1 METCSR
7 QQTNAIEAE
16 PNQPVVLLVEDE
28 AVVRE
33 ITGQVLVNAGYR
45 VLESSSAADALELAR
60 QYPGRVD
67 LLLTDVVMPE
77 MNGIDLA
84 EKLRALQPDV
94 ITVFMSGYAQ
104 SDLVR
109 SIRASSA
116 MHVQKPFTGKFLLSQ
131 IEQALRAATAL
142 PNEADAACVAE

>member
-1 METCSR
+1 MEKFDSR
-7 QQTNAIEAE
+7 LETNVVDTT
-16 PNQPVVLLVEDE
+16 PNRAVVLLVEDE

-33 ITGQVLVNAGYR
+33 ITGQLLVNAGYR
-45 VLESSSAADALELAR
+45 VLESSSAARALELVR
-60 QYPGRVD
+60 EYQGRVD

-84 EKLRALQPDV
+84 EQLRKLQPNL

-116 MHVQKPFTGKFLLSQ
+116 IHVQKPFTGNFLLSQ
-131 IEQALRAATAL
+131 IEQALTQEQRD
-142 PNEADAACVAE
+142 PEAVYAGS

>member
-1 METCSR
+1 MEKFDSR
-7 QQTNAIEAE
+7 LKTHAVDTT
-16 PNQPVVLLVEDE
+16 PNRSVVLLVEDE

-33 ITGQVLVNAGYR
+33 ITGQLLVNAGYR
-45 VLESSSAADALELAR
+45 VLEASSAAHALELAR
-60 QYPGRVD
+60 RYEGRVD

-84 EKLRALQPDV
+84 EQLRKLQPSL

-116 MHVQKPFTGKFLLSQ
+116 IHVQKPFTGNYLLSQ
-131 IEQALRAATAL
+131 IEQALTQAQRDPEAAYAGS
-142 PNEADAACVAE
+142 

>member
-1 METCSR
+1 MEKLDSPLK
-7 QQTNAIEAE
+7 TNAVDTTSSRA
-16 PNQPVVLLVEDE
+16 VVLLVEDE

-33 ITGQVLVNAGYR
+33 ITGQLLVNAGYR
-45 VLESSSAADALELAR
+45 VLESSNAAHALELVR
-60 QYPGRVD
+60 KYQGRVD

-84 EKLRALQPDV
+84 EQLRKLAPNL

-116 MHVQKPFTGKFLLSQ
+116 IHVQKPFTGNFLLSQ
-131 IEQALRAATAL
+131 IEQALTHEQRDPEPAYAGS
-142 PNEADAACVAE
+142 

>member
-1 METCSR
+1 MENFNSR
-7 QQTNAIEAE
+7 LHTDAVGTSSSRA
-16 PNQPVVLLVEDE
+16 VVLLVEDE

-33 ITGQVLVNAGYR
+33 ITGQLLVNAGYR
-45 VLESSSAADALELAR
+45 VLESRSAAHALELAR
-60 QYPGRVD
+60 QYEGRVD

-84 EKLRALQPDV
+84 EQLRKLQPNL

-116 MHVQKPFTGKFLLSQ
+116 MHVHKPFTGNFLLSQ
-131 IEQALRAATAL
+131 IEQALAQEQRDPKAAYAGS
-142 PNEADAACVAE
+142 

>member
-1 METCSR
+1 MEKR
-7 QQTNAIEAE
+7 LKTNAVDTTPSRA
-16 PNQPVVLLVEDE
+16 VVLLVEDE

-33 ITGQVLVNAGYR
+33 ITGQLLVNAGYR
-45 VLESSSAADALELAR
+45 VLESSSAAHALELVR
-60 QYPGRVD
+60 EYQGRVD

-84 EKLRALQPDV
+84 EQLRKLQPNL

-116 MHVQKPFTGKFLLSQ
+116 IHVQKPFTGNFLLSQ
-131 IEQALRAATAL
+131 IEQALTQEQRDREPSYAGS
-142 PNEADAACVAE
+142 

>member
-1 METCSR
+1 MEKCDSR
-7 QQTNAIEAE
+7 PQTYTAEAQ
-16 PNQPVVLLVEDE
+16 PNQAVVLLVEDE

-33 ITGQVLVNAGYR
+33 ITGQVLANAGYR
-45 VLESSSAADALELAR
+45 VLESSSAAHALELAR
-60 QYPGRVD
+60 HYQGRVD

-84 EKLRALQPDV
+84 EQLRAFQPDV

-116 MHVQKPFTGKFLLSQ
+116 MHVQKPFTGKFLVSR
-131 IEQALRAATAL
+131 IAEALRAGAQRDT
-142 PNEADAACVAE
+142 DAAAD

>member
-1 METCSR
+1 MEKCDSR
-7 QQTNAIEAE
+7 LESVGRK
-16 PNQPVVLLVEDE
+16 PNRAVILLVEDE

-33 ITGQVLVNAGYR
+33 ITGQLLENAGYR
-45 VLESSSAADALELAR
+45 VLESSGAAHALKLVREY
-60 QYPGRVD
+60 QGRVD

-84 EKLRALQPDV
+84 EELSRLQPNL

-116 MHVQKPFTGKFLLSQ
+116 THVQKPFTGNYLLSQ
-131 IEQALRAATAL
+131 IEEALRAGTGSQRA
-142 PNEADAACVAE
+142 PHAAYAGA

>member
-1 METCSR
+1 MQKFDSR
-7 QQTNAIEAE
+7 LITNAVDTTPSRA
-16 PNQPVVLLVEDE
+16 VVLLVEDE

-33 ITGQVLVNAGYR
+33 ITGQLLENAGYR
-45 VLESSSAADALELAR
+45 VLEASSAAHALEMAR
-60 QYPGRVD
+60 QYEGAVD

-84 EKLRALQPDV
+84 EQLRKLQPNL

-116 MHVQKPFTGKFLLSQ
+116 IHVQKPFTGNFLLSQ
-131 IEQALRAATAL
+131 IEQALTQVQRDPEAAYAGR
-142 PNEADAACVAE
+142 